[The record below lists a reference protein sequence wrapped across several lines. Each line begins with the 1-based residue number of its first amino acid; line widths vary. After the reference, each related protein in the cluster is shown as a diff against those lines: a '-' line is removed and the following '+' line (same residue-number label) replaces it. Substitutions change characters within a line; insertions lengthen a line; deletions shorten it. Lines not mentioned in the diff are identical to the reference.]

1 MRHQPSKIVL
11 IASGIAIS
19 ILLSTIAEGLMS
31 MNTPGAYTV
40 FKLFPPS
47 MGPYDLRAVL
57 LVHFG
62 ATGNLSSRCQRP
74 PWEGFPSRQSG
85 SMNRAASMWTGR
97 SWIPSGDPKQSS

>member
-1 MRHQPSKIVL
+1 MTTSEGARHQPSKIVL

-31 MNTPGAYTV
+31 MNTLGAYSV

-62 ATGNLSSRCQRP
+62 TDYAFSFGVLSGIYLYLLFIR
-74 PWEGFPSRQSG
+74 
-85 SMNRAASMWTGR
+85 NRR
-97 SWIPSGDPKQSS
+97 KR

>member
-1 MRHQPSKIVL
+1 MGVEHAKMRHQPSKIVL

-31 MNTPGAYTV
+31 MNTLGAYTV

-62 ATGNLSSRCQRP
+62 TDYAFSFGVLSGIYLLFIR
-74 PWEGFPSRQSG
+74 
-85 SMNRAASMWTGR
+85 NRR
-97 SWIPSGDPKQSS
+97 KR

>member
-31 MNTPGAYTV
+31 MNTLGAYTV

-57 LVHFG
+57 FSAFRHGLCFLFWSTFRDISTVYQE
-62 ATGNLSSRCQRP
+62 S
-74 PWEGFPSRQSG
+74 EEE
-85 SMNRAASMWTGR
+85 MIRAKRLPLHWR
-97 SWIPSGDPKQSS
+97 F